1 MITIYER
8 ENAMDYVL
16 VGNLHSLASA
26 LSIRVHERAQYI
38 GELNRLTGSVIAY
51 ESAQFLRQQ
60 HDVDLAQCRM
70 LMSSMS
76 EVQIKIM
83 RKIAYVVKLRNM

>member
-1 MITIYER
+1 MITLFER
-8 ENAMDYVL
+8 ENAKDYML
-16 VGNLHSLASA
+16 VDNLHTLAYS
-26 LSIRVHERAQYI
+26 LSIRVQERAEYI

-60 HDVDLAQCRM
+60 QDADLARCRM